1 MRLHWTVLIPLLVAG
16 CATSS
21 PVTVSTSL
29 PSAAPVAVAAQT
41 PTKLVETRYDVRG
54 YREAAAP
61 DLRHEPHVV
70 FRRTRVPAAVPAESE
85 TVPRV
90 SAPAL
95 TDEPLPASTELEAEL
110 ATQRTVT
117 AEIRALQVSMAET
130 ERRMQAQY
138 AQLVRQSAE
147 VLKAHDQLDA
157 ERQRTHGPAPGSP
170 SLTSTPAGADAP
182 AEVKW

>member
-1 MRLHWTVLIPLLVAG
+1 MRLHWTAFIPLLVAG

-21 PVTVSTSL
+21 PVAVSTSL
-29 PSAAPVAVAAQT
+29 PPAAPVAVAAQP

-61 DLRHEPHVV
+61 DLRHEPHAV
-70 FRRTRVPAAVPAESE
+70 FRRTRLPATAPDDCK

-95 TDEPLPASTELEAEL
+95 TDVPLPASTELEAEL

-117 AEIRALQVSMAET
+117 SEIRALQASMAET

-147 VLKAHDQLDA
+147 VMKVRDQLDA